1 MTDAQLEKLVRFQDP
16 ERSLGYVR
24 TMDDQTRAA
33 LFGTTVGELLA
44 AERELDDSRRAAVES
59 LGARP
64 DVRAALAALPLQPG
78 QTIVALGESSTADR
92 LSWFELLAG
101 LLSAERPDLDL
112 NLRNLSVSGATTT
125 QTLTAI
131 GQVARTG
138 ADWILCMLGGNDARR
153 FDTAAGPRLVSEPE
167 TERNLRLIRRRAG
180 GGRDL
185 RWVWLTPT
193 PVDEAKIAAYPYFAG
208 MTWTNRDVSAL
219 AATLASTGDLVVDS
233 GPSVGVDEPYLE
245 DGLHTTL
252 AAQANLAAHVL
263 VALASARR

>member
-24 TMDDQTRAA
+24 TMDDQTRAT
-33 LFGTTVGELLA
+33 LFGTTESELQA
-44 AERELDDSRRAAVES
+44 VERELAERKRVAVEH

-64 DVRAALAALPLQPG
+64 DVRAALAAVPLRSG

-101 LLSAERPDLDL
+101 LLAAGRPDLDL
-112 NLRNLSVSGATTT
+112 NVRNLSVSGATTT
-125 QTLTAI
+125 QTLAGI

-153 FDTAAGPRLVSEPE
+153 FDSAGGPRLVSEAE
-167 TERNLRLIRRRAG
+167 TERNLRLIRRRVG
-180 GGRDL
+180 GGRDV

-208 MTWTNRDVSAL
+208 VTWTNRDVSAL
-219 AATLASTGDLVVDS
+219 AAVLGRSGDLVVNS

-252 AAQANLAAHVL
+252 AAQANLAVHVL
-263 VALASARR
+263 AALAGASR